1 MKIHAAADSSGAA
14 MQKQINNA
22 VRHPLMDVDEPNL
35 MRDQFPYTEI
45 PKTTF
50 EDLVVDAK
58 PASEFWITDTTFRD
72 GQQAR
77 TPFTVEQVSRLFDLL
92 SRLSGPNGVIRQS
105 EFFIY
110 TARDREIL
118 EEVRNKGYRFPEIT
132 AWIRANAADFE
143 LVRQM
148 GLKETG
154 LLTSIS
160 DYHIF
165 MKFKKTR
172 RQVLDSFMQVVQAA
186 AEAGLEAIRCHYEDV
201 TRADFW
207 GCVMPFTEE
216 LLQFSQKSGLRIK
229 IRLCDTMG
237 YGLPYPHAT
246 LPRCI
251 PKMVYYLQR
260 EFGIPSENLE
270 WHGHN
275 DFHKVHINSVTA
287 WLAGVAAANG
297 AILGFGERTGNSPI
311 EALAVEYASLTGSVN
326 GMDLTAITDIADYVR
341 EMGVPVPANFPFV
354 GERFNVTM
362 AGIHAD
368 GVIKNEEIYNIFD
381 TAKILNRPLDVNI
394 TDRSGIAGV
403 GFWVNREMQ
412 KRGKPTLD
420 KRDPRIA
427 KMFDWVEEQYQD
439 GRITAISPEEMSGQ
453 FKKYFPD
460 IAAV

>member
-1 MKIHAAADSSGAA
+1 MTTAA
-14 MQKQINNA
+14 
-22 VRHPLMDVDEPNL
+22 HPWLLNRATAHYPLADVDEPQL
-35 MRDQFPYTEI
+35 MRDQFPYSEI
-45 PKTTF
+45 PKTVF
-50 EDLVVDAK
+50 DDVWVAPK
-58 PASEFWITDTTFRD
+58 PAEEIWITDTTFRD
-72 GQQAR
+72 GQQSR
-77 TPFTVEQVSRLFDLL
+77 TPFTVAQVSRLFDLL
-92 SRLSGPNGVIRQS
+92 SRLSGPQGIVRQS

-110 TARDREIL
+110 SSHDREIL
-118 EEVRNKGYRFPEIT
+118 EEVRRKGYRYPEVT
-132 AWIRANAADFE
+132 AWIRANPADFE
-143 LVRQM
+143 LVKQV

-154 LLTSIS
+154 MLTSIS

-165 MKFKKTR
+165 LKLKKTR
-172 RQVLDSFMQVVQAA
+172 RQALDAFMQVVRAA

-216 LLQFSQKSGLRIK
+216 LMNFSQKSGLRIK

-237 YGLPYPHAT
+237 YGLPWANAA
-246 LPRCI
+246 LPRSI
-251 PKMVYYLQR
+251 PKMVFYLQR

-275 DFHKVHINSVTA
+275 DFHKVHINSLTA
-287 WLAGVAAANG
+287 WLSGVASING
-297 AILGFGERTGNSPI
+297 AVLGFGERTGNSPL
-311 EALAVEYASLTGSVN
+311 EALAVEYASLTGHTN
-326 GMDLTAITDIADYVR
+326 GMDLTAISDIADYVR
-341 EMGVPVPANFPFV
+341 EIGTPVPANFPFV

-381 TAKILNRPLDVNI
+381 TGKILKRPLDVNI

-412 KRGKPTLD
+412 KRGKPALD

-427 KMFDWVEEQYQD
+427 KMFEWVEAQYEN
-439 GRITAISPEEMSGQ
+439 GRITAISPEEMAELLKTHFDS
-453 FKKYFPD
+453 
-460 IAAV
+460 V